1 MKCEKSN
8 RDALATMLAVRRDVE
23 GVAVSTLAGMLGI
36 STSYMSQ
43 LLAGDKR
50 FSVASDEVVRAAAKV
65 LELPAVI
72 CFLLTGKL
80 RHEDFVEP
88 TVSFQDELAVAM
100 RDLAN
105 SPEALEL
112 AVDRDDLLA
121 MPVPVQHLVAVLF
134 CQVSGRHYITG
145 KKRWPW
151 MTESLLGSLKTKPR
165 SD

>member
-1 MKCEKSN
+1 MKCEKIN

-50 FSVASDEVVRAAAKV
+50 FSAASDEVVRAAAKV

-88 TVSFQDELAVAM
+88 TVSIEEELEVAM

-112 AVDRDDLLA
+112 AVDRDDLLEL
-121 MPVPVQHLVAVLF
+121 PVPVQHLVAVLF
-134 CQVSGRHYITG
+134 GEVSGRQYITG

-151 MTESLLGSLKTKPR
+151 MTEPSLG
-165 SD
+165 

>member
-1 MKCEKSN
+1 MKYGNSN
-8 RDALATMLAVRRDVE
+8 REALATMLAVRREAE

-43 LLAGDKR
+43 LLAGDKC

-65 LELPAVI
+65 LKLPAVI

-88 TVSFQDELAVAM
+88 TVIFQDELAGAM

-105 SPEALEL
+105 SPDALEL
-112 AVDRDDLLA
+112 AVGRDDLLA
-121 MPVPVQHLVAVLF
+121 IPLPVQHLLAVLF
-134 CQVSGRHYITG
+134 GEVSGRRYITG
-145 KKRWPW
+145 KKRWTW
-151 MTESLLGSLKTKPR
+151 MEEPPPESLKMQLR

>member
-1 MKCEKSN
+1 MKYGNSN
-8 RDALATMLAVRRDVE
+8 REALATMLAVRREAE
-23 GVAVSTLAGMLGI
+23 GVAVSTMAGMLGI

-50 FSVASDEVVRAAAKV
+50 FSVASDEVIRAAAKV

-88 TVSFQDELAVAM
+88 MVSFQAELALAM

-105 SPEALEL
+105 SPDALEL
-112 AVDRDDLLA
+112 AVGQDDLLA
-121 MPVPVQHLVAVLF
+121 MPLPVQHLVAVLF
-134 CQVSGRHYITG
+134 GEISGRRFITG

-151 MTESLLGSLKTKPR
+151 MTEPPPR
-165 SD
+165 SLQIPRSK

>member
-8 RDALATMLAVRRDVE
+8 RDALASMLAVRRDVE
-23 GVAVSTLAGMLGI
+23 DVAVSTLAGMLGI

-50 FSVASDEVVRAAAKV
+50 FSVASDEVIRAAAKV
-65 LELPAVI
+65 LQLPAVI

-88 TVSFQDELAVAM
+88 TVSIQEELALAM

-112 AVDRDDLLA
+112 AVDRDELLA
-121 MPVPVQHLVAVLF
+121 LPEPLQHLLAVLF
-134 CQVSGRHYITG
+134 GEVSGRRYITG

-151 MTESLLGSLKTKPR
+151 MAEPPPGLLKTQSR
-165 SD
+165 SE

>member
-1 MKCEKSN
+1 MKCEKRN

-50 FSVASDEVVRAAAKV
+50 FSAASDEVVRAAAKV

-88 TVSFQDELAVAM
+88 AVSFQEELAMAM
-100 RDLAN
+100 RDLAY

-112 AVDRDDLLA
+112 AVDRDDLFA
-121 MPVPVQHLVAVLF
+121 MPVSVQHLVAVLF
-134 CQVSGRHYITG
+134 GQVSGRHYITG
-145 KKRWPW
+145 KKRWAW
-151 MTESLLGSLKTKPR
+151 MAEPLPGSLKTQSR

>member
-8 RDALATMLAVRRDVE
+8 RDALATMLAVRREVE

-50 FSVASDEVVRAAAKV
+50 FSVASDEVVRAAAKI

-88 TVSFQDELAVAM
+88 TVSFQDELAAAM

-112 AVDRDDLLA
+112 AVVRDDLLA
-121 MPVPVQHLVAVLF
+121 LPVPVQHLVAVLF
-134 CQVSGRHYITG
+134 GKVSGRHYITG
-145 KKRWPW
+145 KKRWTW
-151 MTESLLGSLKTKPR
+151 MEEPPPKSLKMQLR